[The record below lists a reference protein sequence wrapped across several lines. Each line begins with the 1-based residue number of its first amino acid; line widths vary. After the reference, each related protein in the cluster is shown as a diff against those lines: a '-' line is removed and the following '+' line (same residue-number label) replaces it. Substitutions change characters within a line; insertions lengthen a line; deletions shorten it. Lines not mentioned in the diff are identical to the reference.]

1 MFGWPSGTLNSDW
14 PQSTTQSR
22 HVVAEGWP
30 EGFQRSNTENNYF
43 TLVWDTRLGSN
54 TVTLPLGGVVN
65 CLVFWGDGSTDRYTT
80 PGNKTHTYPTA
91 DVYTMR
97 LTGRLTAFGADLPA
111 QPQLRRC
118 LSFGEVGLTNLQFAF
133 VRCANLIEIPSTLPT
148 RSTINNWVLTFWQG
162 SAPSQ
167 NLNGWDMS
175 KVTTLALMFEAS
187 GFNGQVGSWN
197 VSNVTNMG
205 GVFKGTPFN
214 QDIGSWNTSS
224 VTSMDSMFAG
234 ANAFN
239 QNIGSW
245 NTSSVLNMSTMF
257 GVATAFNQNI
267 GSWNVSNVTNMFAM
281 FSEANAFNQDIGSW
295 NTSSVTNMQSMFER
309 ATAFNQNIGSW
320 NVSNVTTMGSMFRTL
335 SANTT
340 FNQNLGAWRPSKV
353 TAMTNMFFN
362 RTLSTANYDG
372 LLTGWTDFTGSGWN
386 SGSITAFADAGG
398 GQVTVTTADAH
409 GYANNHVMRIT
420 DTTNYNGSYVISNVT
435 ATSFRITAAFVATE
449 TGTWNATLQSGV
461 TFHGGNSKYSVGA
474 ATTARGVLTG
484 APYNWSITDGGQA

>member
-1 MFGWPSGTLNSDW
+1 VSNAGMFGWPSGTLNSDW

-80 PGNKTHTYPTA
+80 AGNKTHTYPTA

-97 LTGRLTAFGADLPA
+97 LTGRLTAFGSIVSRPE
-111 QPQLRRC
+111 LRRC
-118 LSFGEVGLTNLQFAF
+118 LSFGEVGLTSLQFGF
-133 VRCANLIEIPSTLPT
+133 RLCANLIEIPSTLPT
-148 RSTINNWVLTFWQG
+148 RSTINNWILTFFQG
-162 SAPSQ
+162 RAPSQ
-167 NLNGWDMS
+167 NLNAWDMS
-175 KVTTLALMFEAS
+175 KITSLSLMFELS
-187 GFNGQVGSWN
+187 GFNGDVSLWD
-197 VSNVTNMG
+197 VSNVTNMDGLFKNTGFNGNISDWNVSKVGSMVQMFFGAG
-205 GVFKGTPFN
+205 GFN
-214 QDIGSWNTSS
+214 QDIGSWN
-224 VTSMDSMFAG
+224 V
-234 ANAFN
+234 
-239 QNIGSW
+239 GS
-245 NTSSVLNMSTMF
+245 
-257 GVATAFNQNI
+257 
-267 GSWNVSNVTNMFAM
+267 VTNMSNMFFAAT
-281 FSEANAFNQDIGSW
+281 SFNQDIGSW
-295 NTSSVTNMQSMFER
+295 NV
-309 ATAFNQNIGSW
+309 GS
-320 NVSNVTTMGSMFRTL
+320 VTTMSEMFRTF
-335 SANTT
+335 SANSN

-353 TAMTNMFFN
+353 TTMSDMFLN
-362 RTLSTANYDG
+362 RTLSTANYNG

-398 GQVTVTTADAH
+398 GAVTVTTADAH

-435 ATSFRITAAFVATE
+435 DTSFRITAAFVATE

-461 TFHGGNSKYSVGA
+461 TFHGGNSKYSAGA